1 MADPADGAV
10 PRGTLEQLLLAG
22 VGGLAL
28 TAERVEALAAAIAER
43 TSMAPADAR
52 ALVDEQLTRWRGD
65 VNRIAERA
73 GRLTHELGLATREE
87 VEELRLQVAQLDHRL
102 RLLEKE

>member
-1 MADPADGAV
+1 MVDHADGA
-10 PRGTLEQLLLAG
+10 PARGTLEQLLLAG
-22 VGGLAL
+22 FGGLAL

-43 TSMAPADAR
+43 TSIAPADAR

-65 VNRIAERA
+65 ASRLAERA
-73 GRLTHELGLATREE
+73 GRLTHDLGLATREE

>member
-1 MADPADGAV
+1 MADPADGA
-10 PRGTLEQLLLAG
+10 PARGTLEQLLLAG

-52 ALVDEQLTRWRGD
+52 VLVDEQVARWRAD
-65 VNRIAERA
+65 ASRITERA
-73 GRLTHELGLATREE
+73 SRFTHELGLASREE

>member
-1 MADPADGAV
+1 MADPADGAPV
-10 PRGTLEQLLLAG
+10 RGPLEQLLLAG
-22 VGGLAL
+22 FGGLAL
-28 TAERVEALAAAIAER
+28 TAERVEALAGAIAER

-52 ALVDEQLTRWRGD
+52 VLVEEQLTRWRAD
-65 VNRIAERA
+65 ASRIAERA
-73 GRLTHELGLATREE
+73 GRLTHDLGLATREE